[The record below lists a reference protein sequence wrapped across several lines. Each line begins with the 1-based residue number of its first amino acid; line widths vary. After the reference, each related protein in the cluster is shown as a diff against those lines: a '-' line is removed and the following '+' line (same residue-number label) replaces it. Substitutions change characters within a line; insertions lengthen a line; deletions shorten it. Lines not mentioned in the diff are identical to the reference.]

1 MKKRL
6 LSAALALAMV
16 LTLLP
21 LSAFAATTAPTAP
34 SDFTATENSNGI
46 VDMVYY
52 TKDTKVGDIEITQDG
67 WYYINGTQKLY
78 AVGGVVAATGAW
90 TNNQRAKWYA
100 TAQLAVDSGVTAF
113 ELVADG
119 TISDVKALTSL
130 TVDLNGRNLT
140 WSATISSTTPL
151 TSLTITDRLDDNG
164 AIKTGSVFDGDITV
178 GQDSAG
184 NGKNFTLNLTNVK
197 MASSKNIA
205 IYHVGT
211 GIVNVNNAEA
221 DDITVKSVPATSTG
235 TVATSGGKVDLS
247 GSLAKAGAV
256 KVNSTNGGDVDVTN
270 VATKVTS
277 IELTGYGTHL
287 DIVSSKV
294 GAVTVFGTADTT
306 QKAQAAADINVNGY
320 GCVVDSVENTTT
332 PVATTDALTNGV
344 SLDITGNGSVG
355 EVNLLNAAVKV
366 DNGAISDT
374 NGITLASGSLE
385 LGRRNATNRSSV
397 SKAVLGSGSFA
408 GSVSVTL
415 YEQGNSS
422 LGAVTEVLNNKN
434 HITVTIPAHSANP
447 SLDNNTITSVVTK
460 TMGNW
465 TKYTIAGGKFTT
477 AITSANIELLN
488 GDLLYED
495 AVDGVT
501 TYWPS
506 ARTDELVAYWETPNT
521 THATK
526 IIGTDSSAEATVTM
540 YKGGTTADEKAFEF
554 TYTKTATDITI
565 QMPSKVGGLSIVE
578 WNQGSSSTT
587 TWAGKQS
594 YTLPVSPTGDKV
606 EFFTDVVG
614 YTITKVNNVVVPLD
628 GSNPGVEVKL
638 VGNTIQLKGSVSG
651 ITAGKNTATID
662 LRLKTDAGDVDL
674 KAAWVP
680 STNSLTFST
689 DPTTATKGAMRLADE
704 GKSIQLT
711 VNNVKYTLQNAGLKV
726 EAVGLNFAG
735 NGDGTSGNPSK
746 AKIVTTST
754 VYTGTNAQTNNENLA
769 KAMSGGEVDFSDSPA
784 VLEAFGSAIAGI
796 DKAQVDS
803 WRTTAQNQAYYAVH
817 KQNPTTQ
824 TQRETTGYSRVV
836 AILYMDVRVSQ
847 WSDSATPGSLTA
859 VMTPYMKVEV
869 WHNKDADGTSTTKN
883 ETPIVVRTG
892 QPLRALNSEVGEVKV
907 KLPVGGSSYTVT
919 GNVAHQN
926 NTYVYVVAQSAI
938 TPGTADFTITHA
950 AANGSGFGTIVLNA
964 VTAPVEVKGL
974 RSDGTYAAYSPRKL
988 YDTIQAAVDDTVN
1001 SDQVEVLSP
1010 MSQNVPITMS
1020 GDARTIYVDTHGNAT
1035 ITNATSSNVVFV
1047 EKTAGINYTIQLTR
1061 DTAKPSTTEKP
1072 IPITVVS
1079 ATGGSASLSASRAD
1093 EGDTITV
1100 TLTPMANYRVGGVTV
1115 TAAVKNSSTGVT
1127 TNTTVITTAASA
1139 NSWRFVVPTGAT
1151 SVTVTPSF
1159 VATSTGVTVTVSNP
1173 AVGGTASTSAGTNRV
1188 AVGAPVTVTVS
1199 PSTGYRTMGLYVT
1212 NATATRTGANTFS
1225 FNVPAGTANVVVT
1238 PRFDRTN
1245 GTLFDDVWSYD
1256 YFSSAVAWAVGRGI
1270 TNGDGSVYHFGTG
1283 KSCSREDMVTFLWRN
1298 AGSPVVTDVR
1308 NPFWDVQPGSYY
1320 YNAVMWAVK
1329 NGVTNGVSA
1338 NQFGVGRAVTRGEA
1352 VTFLYRAA
1360 GSPAASTNSGFYDV
1374 PSGEYY
1380 AKAVTWAVGKGIT
1393 NGDGSTVRFNPNG
1406 YCLREQIVA
1415 FMYRNATGTRA

>member
-21 LSAFAATTAPTAP
+21 VSAFAATTAPTAP
-34 SDFTATENSNGI
+34 SGFTATVESNGI
-46 VDMVYY
+46 VDMIYY
-52 TKDTKVGDIEITQDG
+52 TKDAKVGDIEIPADG
-67 WYYINGTQKLY
+67 WYYITSTQKLY

-90 TNNQRAKWYA
+90 TNGQNAKWYA
-100 TAQLAVDSGVTAF
+100 SADLAIASGVSAF

-119 TISDVKALTSL
+119 SIRDLKALTSL
-130 TVDLNGRNLT
+130 TVDLNGRTLT
-140 WSATISSTTPL
+140 WTATISSTTPL
-151 TSLTITDRLDDNG
+151 TSLTIMDRLDDTG
-164 AIKTGSVFDGDITV
+164 AIKAGSVVDGDITV
-178 GQDSAG
+178 GGAGGG

-197 MASSKNIA
+197 MNSGKNIE

-211 GIVNVNNAEA
+211 GVVNVNNAEA
-221 DDITVKSVPATSTG
+221 NGITVKSVPATSTG
-235 TVATSGGKVDLS
+235 TVATSGGTVNLS

-270 VATKVTS
+270 VANKVTS

-294 GAVTVFGTADTT
+294 GNVTVFGTTDTT

-320 GCVVDSVENTTT
+320 GCVVDSVKNTAD
-332 PVATTDALTNGV
+332 PAANTDVLTNGV
-344 SLDITGNGSVG
+344 SLDVTGNGTVTD
-355 EVNLLNAAVKV
+355 VDLLNADIKV
-366 DNGAISDT
+366 NNGAIGT
-374 NGITLASGSLE
+374 LALASGSVA
-385 LGRRNATNRSSV
+385 LGQANATNRSSV
-397 SKAVLGSGSFA
+397 GDTTLGSKTFP
-408 GSVSVTL
+408 GSVTVTM
-415 YEQGNSS
+415 YQQGNSS
-422 LGAVTEVLNNKN
+422 LGAVTEAADNVNN
-434 HITVTIPAHSANP
+434 ITVTIPAHSSNP
-447 SLDNNTITSVVTK
+447 SLDNNTITSVVATNMAK
-460 TMGNW
+460 W
-465 TKYTIAGGKFTT
+465 TKYTIAGGKFKT
-477 AITSANIELLN
+477 AITNANIELLN

-495 AVDGVT
+495 RVDNVT

-506 ARTDELVAYWETPNT
+506 ARTDELVAYYGTPGK
-521 THATK
+521 THTTK
-526 IIGTDSSAEATVTM
+526 IIGTDSTAAATVTM
-540 YKGGTTADEKAFEF
+540 YKGGTTASEKAFEF
-554 TYTKTATDITI
+554 TYTKTATDISI

-578 WNQGSSSTT
+578 WNQGASSTT

-614 YTITKVNNVVVPLD
+614 YTITKVNNVVVPLN

-704 GKSIQLT
+704 GKSVQLT

-735 NGDGTSGNPSK
+735 NDDGTTTSK

-803 WRTTAQNQAYYAVH
+803 WRTQAQNQAYYAVH

-824 TQRETTGYSRVV
+824 TQREGTGYSKVV

-847 WSDSATPGSLTA
+847 WSDSARPGSLTA
-859 VMTPYMKVEV
+859 VMAPYMKVEV
-869 WHNKDADGTSTTKN
+869 WHNRDADGTSTTKN

-892 QPLRALNSEVGEVKV
+892 QPLRALNSEVGEVDV
-907 KLPVGGSSYTVT
+907 KLPVGSSYIVG

-926 NTYVYVVAQSAI
+926 GTYVYKV
-938 TPGTADFTITHA
+938 TPTRSPKTADFTITHA
-950 AANGSGFGTIVLNA
+950 AANGNGFGTIVLNA
-964 VTAPVEVKGL
+964 VSAPVELKKYDDT
-974 RSDGTYAAYSPRKL
+974 SKKFISFTAAEGGPKL
-988 YDTIQAAVDDTVN
+988 YDTIQAAVDDAKN
-1001 SDQVEVLSP
+1001 GEQVEVLSP
-1010 MSQNVPITMS
+1010 MNQNFPITMS

-1035 ITNATSSNVVFV
+1035 ISNATSSNVVFA

-1061 DTAKPSTTEKP
+1061 DTTKPTTPTEKP
-1072 IPITVVS
+1072 IPITVASV
-1079 ATGGSASLSASRAD
+1079 TGGSASLSASRAN
-1093 EGDTITV
+1093 EGETITV
-1100 TLTPMANYRVGGVTV
+1100 TLTPAANYRVGGVTV
-1115 TAAVKNSSTGVT
+1115 TAAVKNSTTGVT
-1127 TNTTVITTAASA
+1127 TNTTVSTTAASA

-1159 VATSTGVTVTVSNP
+1159 VKVNTNATVTVSNP
-1173 AVGGTASTSAGTNRV
+1173 AVGGTAVTSAGNSQV
-1188 AVGAPVTVTVS
+1188 APGTPVSVTVS
-1199 PSTGYRTMGLYVT
+1199 PATGYRTMGIYVT
-1212 NATATRTGANTFS
+1212 NAAATRTGANTFS
-1225 FNVPAGTANVVVT
+1225 FIVPSGVTNVVVT
-1238 PRFDRTN
+1238 PRFDRNN
-1245 GTLFDDVWSYD
+1245 GTLFEDVWSTD
-1256 YFSSAVAWAVGRGI
+1256 YFSNAVGWAVGRGI
-1270 TNGDGSVYHFGTG
+1270 TNGDGSVYRFGTG
-1283 KSCSREDMVTFLWRN
+1283 KSCTREDMVTFLWRN
-1298 AGSPVVTDVR
+1298 AGSPIVTGVS
-1308 NPFWDVQPGSYY
+1308 NPFWDVQVGSYY

-1329 NGVTNGVSA
+1329 NGITKGVSA

-1360 GSPAASTNSGFYDV
+1360 GEPAASTNSGFYDV

-1380 AKAVTWAVGKGIT
+1380 AKAVSWAVGKGIT
-1393 NGDGSTVRFNPNG
+1393 NGDGSTVKFSPNG
-1406 YCLREQIVA
+1406 YCLREQIVT